1 MQQGHKKQTGKKGF
15 MSQGKSQS
23 ILTPGLIG
31 AAAGVAVGSAVG
43 IALSDKKTRKKMA
56 GTIGDLKDKA
66 AEAFTKLTEQVDI
79 EELRK
84 TVGNGVHK
92 KLAQKSKRKA
102 H

>member
-1 MQQGHKKQTGKKGF
+1 MQQGHKNQAGKKGYVP
-15 MSQGKSQS
+15 QGKSQS

-43 IALSDKKTRKKMA
+43 IALADKKTRQKMA
-56 GTIGDLKDKA
+56 GTLGDLKNKA
-66 AEAFTKLTEQVDI
+66 AEAFTKLTEQVDV

-84 TVGNGVHK
+84 TIGNGTHK
-92 KLAQKSKRKA
+92 KLAQKSKRKV